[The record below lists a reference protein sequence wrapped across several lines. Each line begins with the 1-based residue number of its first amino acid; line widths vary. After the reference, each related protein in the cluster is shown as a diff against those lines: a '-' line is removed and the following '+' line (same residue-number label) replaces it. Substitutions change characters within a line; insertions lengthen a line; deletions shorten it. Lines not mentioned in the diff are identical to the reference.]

1 MNKGKKDEYRYRE
14 DEKKKR
20 KNWRITIN
28 WKVLRSKI
36 S

>member
-1 MNKGKKDEYRYRE
+1 MNTGIERMR
-14 DEKKKR
+14 KKR
-20 KNWRITIN
+20 EKRRITIN